1 MARVIVPRE
10 ARNDLVSIRDYIR
23 DELCNPDAAR
33 RILAQLKKSVS
44 SLEHHP
50 GRGKPLD
57 ALIAVH
63 TEYRYLIC
71 ENYCVFYVCMESTV
85 LPSPA
90 TGQFPGAV
98 PVRMSFM
105 ASHPATPRRYGVGG
119 VSFFPPHA
127 LRSTRES

>member
-1 MARVIVPRE
+1 MARVIVSRE

-23 DELCNPDAAR
+23 DE
-33 RILAQLKKSVS
+33 
-44 SLEHHP
+44 LEHHP

-85 LPSPA
+85 L
-90 TGQFPGAV
+90 V
-98 PVRMSFM
+98 VRILHQRQDSF
-105 ASHPATPRRYGVGG
+105 R
-119 VSFFPPHA
+119 A
-127 LRSTRES
+127 LFLSE

>member
-1 MARVIVPRE
+1 MARVIVSRE

-71 ENYCVFYVCMESTV
+71 ENYCVFYVCMEEEV
-85 LPSPA
+85 L
-90 TGQFPGAV
+90 V
-98 PVRMSFM
+98 VRVLHQRQDSF
-105 ASHPATPRRYGVGG
+105 R
-119 VSFFPPHA
+119 A
-127 LRSTRES
+127 LFLPE

>member
-1 MARVIVPRE
+1 MARVIVSRE

-63 TEYRYLIC
+63 TEHRYLIC

-85 LPSPA
+85 L
-90 TGQFPGAV
+90 V
-98 PVRMSFM
+98 VRILHQRQDSF
-105 ASHPATPRRYGVGG
+105 R
-119 VSFFPPHA
+119 A
-127 LRSTRES
+127 LFLSE